1 MLGDQYEE
9 QKLKLYVYS
18 MDQIYMR
25 DDMENSF
32 HWYLDGGLYFYSD
45 LSVLFGTILV
55 GGTYFCVFYG
65 SVYQI

>member
-25 DDMENSF
+25 DDLENSV
-32 HWYLDGGLYFYSD
+32 H
-45 LSVLFGTILV
+45 
-55 GGTYFCVFYG
+55 
-65 SVYQI
+65 